1 MNNEQAREILKT
13 TFENAFN
20 KDNFIVFI
28 KNLLNRIEEAPFTYQ
43 GNYIPDA
50 YKQYIKKFERIGKYS
65 DGKHSIDILV
75 VTLKKDTSLERARTM
90 QRNFIAW
97 YLNGSRGDSLKDA
110 ALVAYVSPDEED
122 WRFSLVKMDYKFEQT
137 LSGSIRIKEEIT
149 PAKRW
154 SFLVGANEKSHT
166 IQSRLIDILDDD
178 EHNATLQEL
187 ENAFDIETVTEEFF
201 IKYRDLFIR
210 TKEELDRVVRE
221 EEQVRSN
228 FEAHGIDTVNFAKKL
243 LGQITFLYFLQKK
256 GWFGVP
262 RDENWGTGSKHFLR
276 ELFNK
281 KHGNYENFFNE
292 ILEPLFYEALRI
304 DRGHSDDYYSNFNCK
319 IPFLNGGLFDPI
331 GGYDWIHVDIKLS
344 NALFSNDNVTRE
356 GDIGNGILDIF
367 DRFNFTVRED
377 EPLEKEV
384 AIDPELLGKTYEK
397 FNAIRPDNFDEFRK
411 TLDNGKKGEESKF
424 NKKFGVYYT
433 PREIVHYMCQQSLI
447 NYLYTELNENNSSSQ
462 EIRGT
467 QMNALGNQQLD
478 LNVDGVVMPQ
488 INKEEI
494 ETLIYIGEQV
504 TENEARVVNEGR
516 ETRTY
521 SYKIPQIIRD
531 NADLIDQK
539 LADITVCDP
548 AVGSGAFPVGMMNE
562 IVRTRNVLSTFI
574 QEGSR
579 TKYNFKRRCIEH
591 SLYGVDIDP
600 GAVEIAKL
608 RLWLSLIVDEDNM
621 DDIKPLPNLDYK
633 IVCGDSLLAYPY
645 TPIGLEKVEKLKEQF
660 FGEVDPRKKQEL
672 RNQIDEGI
680 LGLFKNTPRSL
691 GYLVTMDYKIN
702 FSEIFSR
709 NGGFDVVIAN
719 PPYIQLQK
727 LRGNPLQKAYKNQN
741 FEVHDSNGDIYCL
754 FYEKGMDILKKRGH
768 LVFITSNKWMRA
780 DYGEKIRRF
789 FGEYNPLQLI
799 DLGPDIFKSATVDT
813 SIFVIQ
819 KSENKNC
826 LQAVTLS
833 CKDNSHLNILSAL
846 QRNGV
851 PLKNLSEDTWFIGSN
866 AELKLREK
874 IERLGTPLK
883 EWDVKIN
890 YGIKTGLNEAF
901 IIDTATRDR
910 LVAEDPKSAEILK
923 PILRGRDIKRYSYE
937 WAGEWLIATFPSL
950 HLDIEEYP
958 AVKNYL
964 LNNFDI
970 RRLEQSGKKYP
981 KLNINARKLTNN
993 KWFETQDTIAYYPEF
1008 EKEKI
1013 VWIELV
1019 DDGRFAFVEGGIYTK
1034 NTTFLMTHSRPKYLV
1049 GCLNSSLINW
1059 YFDTICASSG
1069 TGTNRWIKIYV
1080 EQLPVPIITPKR
1092 SLLASNI
1099 ERLIESVITQKKSN
1113 SDITSLEKQID
1124 QLVYQLY
1131 DLTPE
1136 EIAIVERGNMK

>member
-1 MNNEQAREILKT
+1 
-13 TFENAFN
+13 
-20 KDNFIVFI
+20 
-28 KNLLNRIEEAPFTYQ
+28 
-43 GNYIPDA
+43 
-50 YKQYIKKFERIGKYS
+50 
-65 DGKHSIDILV
+65 
-75 VTLKKDTSLERARTM
+75 
-90 QRNFIAW
+90 
-97 YLNGSRGDSLKDA
+97 
-110 ALVAYVSPDEED
+110 
-122 WRFSLVKMDYKFEQT
+122 
-137 LSGSIRIKEEIT
+137 
-149 PAKRW
+149 
-154 SFLVGANEKSHT
+154 
-166 IQSRLIDILDDD
+166 
-178 EHNATLQEL
+178 
-187 ENAFDIETVTEEFF
+187 
-201 IKYRDLFIR
+201 
-210 TKEELDRVVRE
+210 
-221 EEQVRSN
+221 
-228 FEAHGIDTVNFAKKL
+228 
-243 LGQITFLYFLQKK
+243 
-256 GWFGVP
+256 
-262 RDENWGTGSKHFLR
+262 
-276 ELFNK
+276 
-281 KHGNYENFFNE
+281 
-292 ILEPLFYEALRI
+292 
-304 DRGHSDDYYSNFNCK
+304 
-319 IPFLNGGLFDPI
+319 
-331 GGYDWIHVDIKLS
+331 
-344 NALFSNDNVTRE
+344 
-356 GDIGNGILDIF
+356 
-367 DRFNFTVRED
+367 
-377 EPLEKEV
+377 
-384 AIDPELLGKTYEK
+384 
-397 FNAIRPDNFDEFRK
+397 
-411 TLDNGKKGEESKF
+411 
-424 NKKFGVYYT
+424 
-433 PREIVHYMCQQSLI
+433 
-447 NYLYTELNENNSSSQ
+447 
-462 EIRGT
+462 
-467 QMNALGNQQLD
+467 
-478 LNVDGVVMPQ
+478 
-488 INKEEI
+488 
-494 ETLIYIGEQV
+494 
-504 TENEARVVNEGR
+504 
-516 ETRTY
+516 
-521 SYKIPQIIRD
+521 
-531 NADLIDQK
+531 
-539 LADITVCDP
+539 
-548 AVGSGAFPVGMMNE
+548 MMNE